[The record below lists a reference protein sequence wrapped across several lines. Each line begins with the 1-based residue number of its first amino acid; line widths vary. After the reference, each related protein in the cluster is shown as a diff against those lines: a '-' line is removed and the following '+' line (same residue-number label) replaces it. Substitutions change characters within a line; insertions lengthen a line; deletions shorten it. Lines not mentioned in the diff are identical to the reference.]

1 MFGKLTTN
9 TMEKKSNVNY
19 YEEIS
24 SMLFGFGDAP
34 IPNKDTVALVSSIV
48 VQQLRT
54 IIQEALKFS
63 DGRNLKGEELVFLM
77 RHNKHKMRRFV
88 KHLANKELK
97 KEIQK
102 EAVQIS
108 NIDVIINKPKHP
120 LITFIENIDETGEFT
135 DLSEFDEVKHNR
147 QVRAS
152 YVSETLDEEK
162 YLKYQKARC
171 VSFVSGRGY
180 EKFRIWLDPRKE
192 VNFTTTALEVLAYYA
207 FETVA
212 QLVDFAFLVRL
223 DNKRGPDP
231 LNNMK
236 AYCIHQPIT
245 VNEIKEVMRRV
256 SSPQVGKLNF
266 GGKLPETHY
275 MLAL

>member
-1 MFGKLTTN
+1 
-9 TMEKKSNVNY
+9 MEKKGGLNY
-19 YEEIS
+19 HDEIS

-34 IPNKDTVALVSSIV
+34 TPNKDTVALVSTIV
-48 VQQLRT
+48 LQQLRT

-88 KHLANKELK
+88 KHLSNKELK
-97 KEIQK
+97 KEVEK
-102 EAVQIS
+102 ESVQIS
-108 NIDVIINKPKHP
+108 NIDIIINKPKHP
-120 LITFIENIDETGEFT
+120 LIGFIESIDETGEFT
-135 DLSEFDEVKHNR
+135 DLSEFDEIKHNR

-152 YVSETLDEEK
+152 YISENLDEEK

-171 VSFVSGRGY
+171 VSFVSGRSY
-180 EKFRIWLDPRKE
+180 EKFRIWLDVKKE
-192 VNFTTTALEVLAYYA
+192 VNFTTTALEILAYYA

-223 DNKRGPDP
+223 DNKRGPNP
-231 LNNMK
+231 LDNMK

-245 VNEIKEVMRRV
+245 VGEIKEVMRRV
-256 SSPQVGKLNF
+256 CNPQVGKLNF
-266 GGKLPETHY
+266 GRKLPETHY
-275 MLAL
+275 LLAL